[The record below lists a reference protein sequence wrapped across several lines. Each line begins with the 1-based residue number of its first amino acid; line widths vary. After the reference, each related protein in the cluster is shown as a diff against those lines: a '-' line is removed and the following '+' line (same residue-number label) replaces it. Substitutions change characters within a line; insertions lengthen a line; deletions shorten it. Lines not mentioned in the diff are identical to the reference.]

1 MRFISEKDLDKLPK
15 TLNCEIHGEYEVKVS
30 QMGSKFV
37 VKDNCSECAKIKE
50 QERMAR
56 EAEAERED
64 AKNRLA
70 KRIERAGVSKRNL
83 WKTFDSFK
91 VENEMQ
97 GKNLEVCKLFTNMAI
112 AGSVCPNIFMIGSVG
127 TGKTH
132 LASSVIHELIDK
144 KSIEIIRCIDLIRTL
159 KDTWSRES
167 NTTESQV
174 INYYSNLDVL
184 IIDEVGIQFG
194 SETEKMFMFDIIN
207 GRYENM
213 KPTIFIS
220 NLDMDNLKAVLGD
233 QAVDRM
239 REDGA
244 KVLVFDWASYRK

>member
-15 TLNCEIHGEYEVKVS
+15 TLNCEIHGEYEVQTS
-30 QMGSKFV
+30 AFGSKIA
-37 VKDNCSECAKIKE
+37 VKDNCSECAKIKDK
-50 QERMAR
+50 ERLDR

-97 GKNLEVCKLFTNMAI
+97 SKNLEVCKSFTNMAL
-112 AGSVCPNIFMIGSVG
+112 AGSVCHNIFMIGSVG

-167 NTTESQV
+167 SATESQV

-244 KVLVFDWASYRK
+244 KVLVFDWQSYRK

>member
-1 MRFISEKDLDKLPK
+1 MRFINEKDIDKLPK
-15 TLNCEIHGEYEVKVS
+15 TMNCEIHGEYDVKVS
-30 QMGSKFV
+30 AIGSKFV
-37 VKDNCSECAKIKE
+37 VKENCSECAKIKE
-50 QERMAR
+50 RERLDR
-56 EAEAERED
+56 EAEIEKNE
-64 AKNRLA
+64 AKIRLG
-70 KRIERAGVSKRNL
+70 KRIERTGVSKRNL

-91 VENEMQ
+91 VDNEMQ
-97 GKNLEVCKLFTNMAI
+97 GKNLEVCKSFSSAVL
-112 AGSVCPNIFMIGSVG
+112 AGSVCPNLFMIGSVG

-144 KSIEIIRCIDLIRTL
+144 KSIEIIRCIDLIRAL

-167 NTTESQV
+167 SATESQV

-244 KVLVFDWASYRK
+244 KVLIFDWASYRK